1 MKSAAIE
8 SKKFAGGLKRALAFV
23 VAISVVVLFGVFS
36 SGSVSAAPK
45 KTGSVATDITNM
57 LPAGYTG
64 QVVVTDFANQGGTL
78 IANGTATV
86 TNAAGEV
93 GTQAF
98 AVPVTQAT
106 DDVVD
111 VAQVAGTC
119 EILNLVL
126 GPLHLD
132 LLGLVIDLNKVV
144 LVITAVQGAGNLL
157 GNLLCAIVGILDGPA
172 PLGAIAGLLDR
183 ILRILG

>member
-1 MKSAAIE
+1 MKSAALE
-8 SKKFAGGLKRALAFV
+8 SKSPAGGLKRALAFV
-23 VAISVVVLFGVFS
+23 VAISVMALAGVFS
-36 SGSVSAAPK
+36 SGSVSAAPQ
-45 KTGSVATDITNM
+45 TGSVTTDITNM

-64 QVVVTDFANQGGTL
+64 EVVVTDFTNQGGPL

-86 TNAAGEV
+86 TNAAGATD
-93 GTQAF
+93 TQAF
-98 AVPVTQAT
+98 AVPV
-106 DDVVD
+106 
-111 VAQVAGTC
+111 AQVTGTC

-132 LLGLVIDLNKVV
+132 LLGLVIDLNQVV
-144 LVITAVQGAGNLL
+144 LNITAVQGAGNLL
-157 GNLLCAIVGILDGPA
+157 GNLLCAVVGILDGPA